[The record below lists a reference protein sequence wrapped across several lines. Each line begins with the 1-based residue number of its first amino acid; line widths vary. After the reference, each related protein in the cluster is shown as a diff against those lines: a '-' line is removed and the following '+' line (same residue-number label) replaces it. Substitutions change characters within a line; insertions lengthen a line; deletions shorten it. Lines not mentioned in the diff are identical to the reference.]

1 MQLIQFSRWDIAS
14 EQHLPPVLCDGID
27 RFEEFLLA
35 APFSHESLDVVDGKN
50 LQLTK
55 TAPELLQVLLSKC
68 PDKLIHEV
76 LRWNIAHA
84 SLTLDEELPR
94 DRLQEVSL
102 AKAAASMQEEGI
114 EGDSRRPKHLECSSV
129 SDPVRLSDDKSI

>member
-1 MQLIQFSRWDIAS
+1 M
-14 EQHLPPVLCDGID
+14 
-27 RFEEFLLA
+27 LA

-76 LRWNIAHA
+76 LRRNIAHA

-94 DRLQEVSL
+94 DRLQEMSL

-129 SDPVRLSDDKSI
+129 SDPVRLSDDKSIEGVILTQPLWRPLDRRQGLGF